1 MTRFGILDTESND
14 EDFAAKLYEEIV
26 FFPWFKPEVCN
37 SLRACLS
44 VISARLDILASNV
57 IDVVTGQLRF

>member
-26 FFPWFKPEVCN
+26 FFPWFKPEVCK
-37 SLRACLS
+37 SLCARLS
-44 VISARLDILASNV
+44 VISASLDHLASNM
-57 IDVVTGQLRF
+57 IDLVTGQ